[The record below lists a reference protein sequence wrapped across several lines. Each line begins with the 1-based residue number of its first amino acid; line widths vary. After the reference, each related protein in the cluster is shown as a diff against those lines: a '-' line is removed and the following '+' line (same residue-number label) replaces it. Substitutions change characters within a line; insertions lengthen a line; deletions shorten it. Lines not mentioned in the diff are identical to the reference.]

1 MIYDGSLHDTTN
13 ISSAEYLTINSCNI
27 RHSRGISYTVVRDA
41 GRVDYHVLYVAG
53 GECTCLYEGT
63 EALMTR
69 GQFVVYPPNKR
80 QWYSFAA
87 GKHTTT
93 LWVHFSGS
101 GVEKILSRLGIPA
114 GVYRA
119 PLAGEAEAC
128 FAKMVRDHAIG
139 TEKHRVAAQG
149 ALLELLSLLAP
160 EGERVGAVAYP
171 EAVVK
176 MVEYIHS
183 DWQSELRV
191 ADIAGRVGLSESR
204 AAHLFRAAV
213 GKSIHKYITDLRISA
228 AKEHLRNTSSS
239 IAEISEMMGF
249 ADALYFSR
257 AFKAAVG
264 VSPRA
269 FREQGE

>member
-1 MIYDGSLHDTTN
+1 MIYDGALYDTTN

-27 RHSRGISYTVVRDA
+27 RHSRGIPYTVVRDA

-53 GECTCLYEGT
+53 GECTCLYGDT
-63 EALMTR
+63 STLLTR

-80 QWYSFAA
+80 QWYTFAA
-87 GKHTTT
+87 DKHTTT

-101 GVEKILSRLGIPA
+101 GAERLLRRLGLGG

-119 PLAGEAEAC
+119 PREGEAEAC
-128 FAKMVRDHAIG
+128 FRKMVCAHAID
-139 TEKHRVAAQG
+139 TEKHRIAAQG

-160 EGERVGAVAYP
+160 EGARAGAAAYP
-171 EAVVK
+171 AAVIK
-176 MVEYIHS
+176 MMEYINA

-204 AAHLFRAAV
+204 AAHLFKAAV

-249 ADALYFSR
+249 ADPLYFSR
-257 AFKAAVG
+257 AFKSAVG
-264 VSPRA
+264 ISPRA
-269 FREQGE
+269 FREQSE